1 VFERE
6 VTAERIRDKIAAS
19 KKKGMWM
26 GGLPPLGYDVVERK
40 LVVNVA
46 EADTVRTLFRLYLD
60 LGTVRCLKEEADR
73 RGIVT
78 KRRRLNGKESGSRPF
93 TRGNLYQALSNPLY
107 IGRVPHNGETYPG
120 QHAAIIDDELWT
132 ATQDSL
138 SRNATDRRSATNAK
152 APALLAGLV
161 HDETGD
167 RLCPTHACKKGR
179 RYRYYISK
187 RLMHDAKKNLDGW
200 RLPAAELE
208 GAVLAPIVDLLRDQR
223 RLIDT
228 LQVSDQRPASLIR
241 LQQQAKTIIVDLDA
255 SHVSRRHEILRTI
268 TCRVDLSVSTIAIR
282 LSRGGLAKV
291 LDVEIT
297 IDENRPDNAIMLSVP
312 IALRRRGVEAK
323 LVIAD
328 PGKTRGQPD
337 PQLCR
342 LVARARLCFD
352 QLEAG
357 EVPNVRA
364 MAEHDGNHESEIS
377 RILPLAFLA
386 PDIVE
391 AILNGRQPIELTAES
406 LKRLRALPTDWDA
419 QRRLLGF
426 SG

>member
-1 VFERE
+1 
-6 VTAERIRDKIAAS
+6 
-19 KKKGMWM
+19 
-26 GGLPPLGYDVVERK
+26 
-40 LVVNVA
+40 
-46 EADTVRTLFRLYLD
+46 
-60 LGTVRCLKEEADR
+60 
-73 RGIVT
+73 
-78 KRRRLNGKESGSRPF
+78 
-93 TRGNLYQALSNPLY
+93 
-107 IGRVPHNGETYPG
+107 
-120 QHAAIIDDELWT
+120 
-132 ATQDSL
+132 
-138 SRNATDRRSATNAK
+138 
-152 APALLAGLV
+152 
-161 HDETGD
+161 
-167 RLCPTHACKKGR
+167 
-179 RYRYYISK
+179 
-187 RLMHDAKKNLDGW
+187 
-200 RLPAAELE
+200 
-208 GAVLAPIVDLLRDQR
+208 
-223 RLIDT
+223 
-228 LQVSDQRPASLIR
+228 
-241 LQQQAKTIIVDLDA
+241 
-255 SHVSRRHEILRTI
+255 
-268 TCRVDLSVSTIAIR
+268 
-282 LSRGGLAKV
+282 
-291 LDVEIT
+291 
-297 IDENRPDNAIMLSVP
+297 MLSVP

-364 MAEHDGNHESEIS
+364 MAERDGNHESEIS